1 MPWWGWLLL
10 GWVALAL
17 VVGFWVAAA
26 AAIARRRERA
36 ARAYRYQD
44 NVAAQDIPVDPSI
57 GSRPARATPQ
67 VSEGGADPTPPT
79 G

>member
-10 GWVALAL
+10 VWVALAL

-26 AAIARRRERA
+26 AAIARRRELA

-44 NVAAQDIPVDPSI
+44 NVAAEDAPVDPSA
-57 GSRPARATPQ
+57 GSRPDRGSATP
-67 VSEGGADPTPPT
+67 P
-79 G
+79 